1 VLPSWRQQGATI
13 VGVGESVALSAD
25 ASIMAIGDYH
35 TMGYVYVKV
44 YHTDDDG
51 VNRVQLGQTI
61 YGDATNDY
69 FGRSFGIS
77 IDITPDGNTLAIGS
91 SKYVRVFSLEGDSDL
106 GTDNWKQIGQ
116 DIISEVH
123 GTVLGARVSISED
136 GRTIAVGVP
145 SFETINSVTMDPG
158 HVTILVNDGT
168 SWQKIGQDIIG
179 EAASDFSGVAASD
192 FSGVSVALSADG
204 STVAI
209 GASRSSNRSG
219 QVAVYRINSE
229 GSSWERLGQ
238 TIFGNAI
245 DEGFGNA
252 MDITPDGNTLAI
264 GSGFKQYDGGQVKV
278 FSLTS
283 GEDINNAITWNQIGQ
298 VGVGN
303 WISVSLSDDGKT
315 LAIGSRYDYGGD
327 SNLENWVGRA
337 SVHRMDESK
346 SNWIQIGDDIDGA
359 SGNSVSGSIVSL
371 SADGNK
377 VAIGSSSFSDESSYT
392 RVYVLE

>member
-1 VLPSWRQQGATI
+1 
-13 VGVGESVALSAD
+13 
-25 ASIMAIGDYH
+25 
-35 TMGYVYVKV
+35 
-44 YHTDDDG
+44 
-51 VNRVQLGQTI
+51 
-61 YGDATNDY
+61 
-69 FGRSFGIS
+69 
-77 IDITPDGNTLAIGS
+77 
-91 SKYVRVFSLEGDSDL
+91 VRVFSLEGDSDL

-168 SWQKIGQDIIG
+168 SWQKIGQDING
-179 EAASDFSGVAASD
+179 EAAGDFSGK
-192 FSGVSVALSADG
+192 SVALSADG

-298 VGVGN
+298 VGVGYCK
-303 WISVSLSDDGKT
+303 SVSLSDDGKT
-315 LAIGSRYDYGGD
+315 LAIGSGYDEGD
-327 SNLENWVGRA
+327 SNLSLWVDRA

-346 SNWIQIGDDIDGA
+346 SNWIQIGDDIDG
-359 SGNSVSGSIVSL
+359 SSVSL

-377 VAIGSSSFSDESSYT
+377 VAIGSSFSDESSYT